1 MQELDA
7 DGLSFRPDPGHREHF
22 FSEESNADRLLA
34 MLSAATA
41 EIAVLRARL
50 DTHERLSAAR
60 GSFGRAEV
68 ESYAPPADALA
79 ERQADCQDIIRRVFQ
94 PLSAEVGALA
104 DDPAAQAALV
114 QRVTVAT
121 RR

>member
-1 MQELDA
+1 MKELDA
-7 DGLSFRPDPGHREHF
+7 DGLSFRPDPGRRENF

-50 DTHERLSAAR
+50 DTHERLAAAR
-60 GSFGRAEV
+60 GGFSRADV
-68 ESYAPPADALA
+68 EAYAPPADVVA

-94 PLSAEVGALA
+94 PLSEEVGALA
-104 DDPAAQAALV
+104 EDPTAQARLV
-114 QRVTVAT
+114 QRITAAT
-121 RR
+121 RS